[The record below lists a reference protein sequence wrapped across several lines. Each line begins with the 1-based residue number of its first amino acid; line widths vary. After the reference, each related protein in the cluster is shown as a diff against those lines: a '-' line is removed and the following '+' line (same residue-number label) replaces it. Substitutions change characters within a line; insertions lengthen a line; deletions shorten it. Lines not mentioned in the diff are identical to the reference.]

1 MMLILGL
8 GALAFIALAMAKG
21 VTRWFVDRQIDP
33 LFAPLP
39 EEDTKTD
46 PDAPKAPPHQ
56 WTIQEQVDNKVD
68 LQTPEFEIRVWL
80 GAKHGVVGDEAAAY
94 IEKARKRQRG
104 SVRGKSAL
112 AMLACLAVMAA
123 TALPVAKHFRDGE
136 IVLAKDA
143 LLLMGMSFSTILFG
157 RYLIRTITGKSDEPV
172 QS

>member
-21 VTRWFVDRQIDP
+21 VTRWYVDRQIDP
-33 LFAPLP
+33 LFAPIP
-39 EEDTKTD
+39 EDDTKTD
-46 PDAPKAPPHQ
+46 PNAPKAAPHQ

-80 GAKHGVVGDEAAAY
+80 GAKHGIVGDDAAAY
-94 IEKARKRQRG
+94 IEKAKKKQSG

-112 AMLACLAVMAA
+112 AMLACLAVMVA
-123 TALPVAKHFRDGE
+123 TALPVVKDFKNGE
-136 IVLAKDA
+136 IVLGRDA

-157 RYLIRTITGKSDEPV
+157 RHLIRTITGKSDEPV

>member
-1 MMLILGL
+1 M
-8 GALAFIALAMAKG
+8 
-21 VTRWFVDRQIDP
+21 
-33 LFAPLP
+33 
-39 EEDTKTD
+39 
-46 PDAPKAPPHQ
+46 
-56 WTIQEQVDNKVD
+56 
-68 LQTPEFEIRVWL
+68 WL